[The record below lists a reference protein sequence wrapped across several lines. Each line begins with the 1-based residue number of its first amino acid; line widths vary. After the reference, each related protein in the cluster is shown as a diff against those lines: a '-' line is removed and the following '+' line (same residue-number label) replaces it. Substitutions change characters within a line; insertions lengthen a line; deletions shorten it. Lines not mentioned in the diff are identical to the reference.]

1 MTALAIQPSMFTF
14 ERIPGLGVI
23 ETSDGWC
30 PTNEREIFSV
40 VLGVALHATLAA
52 VGLTEIGSVQTAIGS
67 QPRVYFF
74 MTLETLECGFTR
86 RDGVASGALRRSVQ
100 ALMSTRERPGRN
112 LLQRS
117 IWPRK
122 ARTQTQAVANI
133 VAGTTPRTVVAI

>member
-1 MTALAIQPSMFTF
+1 MLAYRRRKSLGSTDVFCRMTALAIQPSMFTV

-40 VLGVALHATLAA
+40 VCGVVLHATLAA

-67 QPRVYFF
+67 QPRGYFF

-86 RDGVASGALRRSVQ
+86 GDGVAS
-100 ALMSTRERPGRN
+100 
-112 LLQRS
+112 
-117 IWPRK
+117 
-122 ARTQTQAVANI
+122 
-133 VAGTTPRTVVAI
+133 VVHCVVPFRL

>member
-112 LLQRS
+112 LRS
-117 IWPRK
+117 ARSGREKRARK
-122 ARTQTQAVANI
+122 PKQ
-133 VAGTTPRTVVAI
+133 